1 MTKAIRKR
9 GEKALKDTIRTLD
22 QTRGLLVR
30 RLNDVDVEAMRKQGV
45 QLAGSARAGLER
57 RMRPRPRRPFM
68 SGTTAGIA
76 GVVIVGLAAVGIGYL
91 LYDRERREA
100 ARERLMGVR
109 SRARE
114 RYAELTGGRS
124 EGEADLEDRV
134 RRAIAE
140 GGVPPAGLDVVVEGR
155 TVYLRGAV
163 TDPAYVDA
171 AAERIHGVDGV
182 VAVVNLTT
190 GPSPNSVTSAAKASR
205 S

>member
-1 MTKAIRKR
+1 MTKATRKR

-30 RLNDVDVEAMRKQGV
+30 RLNDVDVEAVRKQGA
-45 QLAGSARAGLER
+45 QLAGSARAELER
-57 RMRPRPRRPFM
+57 RMRPRPRRRFTP
-68 SGTTAGIA
+68 GTTAGIA
-76 GVVIVGLAAVGIGYL
+76 GAMIVGLAAVGIGYV

-100 ARERLMGVR
+100 ARARLTGVR
-109 SRARE
+109 SRARQ

-124 EGEADLEDRV
+124 QVEADLEDRV

-140 GGVPPAGLDVVVEGR
+140 GGMPPAGLDVVVEGR

-190 GPSPNSVTSAAKASR
+190 GSSPNSVASAAKASR